1 MLTQKMMPGSEFAT
15 VYPVLYPPYADRA
28 AWAALP
34 GAARWKAAGDAA
46 LQDADTLP
54 RLPLSLWLRFTQN
67 GDRTAWEHAYF
78 ARRRTLCALVMAE
91 AVTGAGSYLPAIA
104 DLAWAICEESAWQLP
119 AHNSYIRDTPQLPL
133 PDVTR
138 PIVDL
143 FAAETGALIATV
155 YGLLGAALDGYAPGF
170 SVRLKGEVERRVLAP
185 YRTAHFWWMGNGEEP
200 MCNWTPWC
208 TQNVLL
214 AAAQCAPAETL
225 PVYVKQAA
233 YSIDCFLKDYGED
246 GCCSEGAQYYRH
258 AALTMFNALDLLCRI
273 APGVFDDVWA
283 EPKIRNMA
291 EYIVNMHIA
300 GPYYLNFADCSPLA
314 GARGVREFLF
324 GQHVASAP
332 LMTLAARDWAD
343 ALQQPDPDRLHHPDD
358 SEGINLYYHIQT
370 ALAEQ
375 KVLAFAQSAAPAL
388 PRDMWY
394 PSVGILVCR
403 RGAYALGAK
412 AGNNADSHNHNDV
425 GSVTLYKN
433 GAPLLIDVGV
443 ETYSKKTFSPQR
455 YEIWTMQSSWHNL
468 PEFEP
473 ESAQY
478 QQQPGLEFAA
488 RDVAVSDALDAIT
501 MDIAPAY
508 GAVPGLGFY
517 RRRVQLN
524 ENGLTLQ
531 DETDF
536 SRTVALTLMS
546 VEKPAVE
553 GGIVQF
559 GTLAAAH
566 IKGFARIATEAVP
579 ITDPRLRQAWPDTLY
594 RTRICFTGALTVE
607 VQ

>member
-1 MLTQKMMPGSEFAT
+1 MLMQKMMPGSEFAT

-91 AVTGAGSYLPAIA
+91 AVTGAGTYLPAIA

-170 SVRLKGEVERRVLAP
+170 SARLKGEVERRVLAP
-185 YRTAHFWWMGNGEEP
+185 YRTAHFWWMGSGEEP

-324 GQHVASAP
+324 GQRVASAP

-388 PRDMWY
+388 PRDVWY
-394 PSVGILVCR
+394 PSVGILACR
-403 RGAYALGAK
+403 RGAYTLGAK

-473 ESAQY
+473 EGAGY
-478 QQQPGLEFAA
+478 QQQPGADFAA

-517 RRRVQLN
+517 RRRVQLG
-524 ENGLTLQ
+524 ETGLTLQ
-531 DETDF
+531 EKTDYPG
-536 SRTVALTLMS
+536 TVALTLIS

-553 GGIVQF
+553 GGTVQF

>member
-1 MLTQKMMPGSEFAT
+1 MLTQKMMPGSEFTT

-54 RLPLSLWLRFTQN
+54 RLPLSLWLRFTHK

-233 YSIDCFLKDYGED
+233 YSVDCFLKDYGED

-324 GQHVASAP
+324 GQRVASAP

-394 PSVGILVCR
+394 HSVGILVCR

-488 RDVAVSDALDAIT
+488 RDVAVNDALDAIT

-517 RRRVQLN
+517 RRRVQLSA
-524 ENGLTLQ
+524 NGLTLQ
-531 DETDF
+531 EETDF

-553 GGIVQF
+553 GGTVQF

>member
-1 MLTQKMMPGSEFAT
+1 MLTQKMTPGSEFAT
-15 VYPVLYPPYADRA
+15 VRPVLYPPYADRA

-46 LQDADTLP
+46 LPELDAWP
-54 RLPLSLWLRFTQN
+54 PLPLSLWLRFTQT
-67 GDRTAWEHAYF
+67 GDRAAWEHAYF

-91 AVTGAGSYLPAIA
+91 AVTGSGTYLPAIA
-104 DLAWAICEESAWQLP
+104 DAAWAICEESAWQLP

-155 YGLLGAALDGYAPGF
+155 YGLLGDALDGHAPGLAA
-170 SVRLKGEVERRVLAP
+170 RLQGEVERRVLLP
-185 YRTAHFWWMGNGEEP
+185 YRTAHFWWMGSGDEP

-233 YSIDCFLKDYGED
+233 YSLDCFLKDYGED

-258 AALTMFNALDLLCRI
+258 AALTMFNALDLLCKI

-291 EYIVNMHIA
+291 EYIVNMHID

-314 GARGVREFLF
+314 GARGVREYLF
-324 GQHVASAP
+324 GQRVGSAP
-332 LMTLAARDWAD
+332 LMTLAARDWA
-343 ALQQPDPDRLHHPDD
+343 ATLQTSDSDRLHHPDD

-375 KVLAFAQSAAPAL
+375 EVLAFAQSAAPAL
-388 PRDMWY
+388 PRDVWY
-394 PSVGILVCR
+394 PSVGILACR

-425 GSVTLYKN
+425 GSVTLYKK
-433 GAPLLIDVGV
+433 GTPLLIDVGV

-468 PEFEP
+468 PEFDP
-473 ESAQY
+473 EDAQY
-478 QQQPGLEFAA
+478 QQQPGTEFAA

-517 RRRVQLN
+517 RRQVQLS
-524 ENGLTLQ
+524 ENGLFLQ

-546 VEKPAVE
+546 VEKPVVD
-553 GGIVQF
+553 GGTVQF
-559 GTLAAAH
+559 GALAAAH
-566 IKGFARIATEAVP
+566 IKGAARIATEAVP

-594 RTRICFTGALTVE
+594 RTRIYFTGALTVE

>member
-1 MLTQKMMPGSEFAT
+1 MLTQKMMPGSEFTT

-67 GDRTAWEHAYF
+67 GDRTVWEHAYF

-155 YGLLGAALDGYAPGF
+155 YGLLGAVLDGYAPGF

-324 GQHVASAP
+324 GQRVASAP

-425 GSVTLYKN
+425 GSVTLYRD
-433 GAPLLIDVGV
+433 GRPLLIDVGV

-455 YEIWTMQSSWHNL
+455 YEIWTMQSGWHNL
-468 PEFEP
+468 PQFDP
-473 ESAQY
+473 DGAKY
-478 QQQPGLEFAA
+478 DQQPGAAFAA
-488 RDVAVSDALDAIT
+488 ADVTVTDALDGLA
-501 MDIAPAY
+501 MDLAPAY
-508 GAVPGLGFY
+508 GSVPGLGRY
-517 RRRVQLN
+517 RRSVHLTDT
-524 ENGLTLQ
+524 GLTLR
-531 DETDF
+531 DETDYPG
-536 SRTVALTLMS
+536 TVALTLMS
-546 VEKPAVE
+546 VEKPVISGACVHL
-553 GGIVQF
+553 
-559 GTLAAAH
+559 GTLAEVKTDGAAK
-566 IKGFARIATEAVP
+566 ILVESVP
-579 ITDPRLRQAWPDTLY
+579 ITDARLRQAWPDTLY
-594 RTRICFTGALTVE
+594 RTRVYFCGTLSVE
-607 VQ
+607 VW

>member
-1 MLTQKMMPGSEFAT
+1 M
-15 VYPVLYPPYADRA
+15 
-28 AWAALP
+28 
-34 GAARWKAAGDAA
+34 
-46 LQDADTLP
+46 
-54 RLPLSLWLRFTQN
+54 
-67 GDRTAWEHAYF
+67 
-78 ARRRTLCALVMAE
+78 
-91 AVTGAGSYLPAIA
+91 
-104 DLAWAICEESAWQLP
+104 
-119 AHNSYIRDTPQLPL
+119 
-133 PDVTR
+133 TR

-155 YGLLGAALDGYAPGF
+155 YGLLGDTLDGYAPGLAA
-170 SVRLKGEVERRVLAP
+170 RLQGEVERRVLAP
-185 YRTAHFWWMGNGEEP
+185 YRTAHFWWMGNGDEP

-233 YSIDCFLKDYGED
+233 YSLDCFLKDYGDD

-258 AALTMFNALDLLCRI
+258 AALTMFNALDLLCKI

-291 EYIVNMHIA
+291 EYIVNMHID

-314 GARGVREFLF
+314 GARGVREYLF
-324 GQHVASAP
+324 GQRVGSAP
-332 LMTLAARDWAD
+332 LMTLAARDWA
-343 ALQQPDPDRLHHPDD
+343 ATLQTPDPDRLHHPDD

-375 KVLAFAQSAAPAL
+375 EVLTFAQSAAPAP
-388 PRDMWY
+388 PRDVWY
-394 PSVGILVCR
+394 PSVGILACR

-425 GSVTLYKN
+425 GSVALYKN

-468 PEFEP
+468 PEFDP
-473 ESAQY
+473 DGAGY
-478 QQQPGLEFAA
+478 QQQPGAEFAA
-488 RDVAVSDALDAIT
+488 RDVAVSDALDAVT
-501 MDIAPAY
+501 MDLAPAY

-517 RRRVQLN
+517 RRRVQLS

-531 DETDF
+531 DEADYHG
-536 SRTVALTLMS
+536 TVALTLMS
-546 VEKPAVE
+546 VEKPAVD
-553 GGIVQF
+553 GGTVQF
-559 GTLAAAH
+559 GALAAAH
-566 IKGFARIATEAVP
+566 VIGAQRISTEAVP

-594 RTRICFTGALTVE
+594 RTRIYFTGALTVE

>member
-1 MLTQKMMPGSEFAT
+1 MLTQKMMPGSEFTT

-46 LQDADTLP
+46 LQDVDTLP
-54 RLPLSLWLRFTQN
+54 RLPFSLWLRFTQN
-67 GDRTAWEHAYF
+67 GDRTVWEHAYF

-324 GQHVASAP
+324 GQRVASAP

-343 ALQQPDPDRLHHPDD
+343 VLQQPDPDRLHHPDD

-517 RRRVQLN
+517 RRRVQLSA
-524 ENGLTLQ
+524 NGLTLQ
-531 DETDF
+531 EETDF

-553 GGIVQF
+553 GGTVQF

>member
-1 MLTQKMMPGSEFAT
+1 MLTQKMMPGSEFTT
-15 VYPVLYPPYADRA
+15 VHPVLYPPYANRA

-67 GDRTAWEHAYF
+67 GDRTVWEHAYF

-324 GQHVASAP
+324 GQRVASAP

-375 KVLAFAQSAAPAL
+375 KVLALAQSAAPAP

-517 RRRVQLN
+517 RRRVQLSA
-524 ENGLTLQ
+524 NGLTLQ
-531 DETDF
+531 EETDF

-553 GGIVQF
+553 GGTVQF

>member
-324 GQHVASAP
+324 GQRVASAP

-375 KVLAFAQSAAPAL
+375 KVLALAQSAAPAL

-546 VEKPAVE
+546 VEKPAVD
-553 GGIVQF
+553 GSTVQF
-559 GTLAAAH
+559 GALAAAH
-566 IKGFARIATEAVP
+566 VDGAQRIMTESVP